1 MITARQLR
9 VIGPEGEQLGILEK
23 HNAIAAAEDVGLD
36 LVEVAPT
43 ADPPVCRIM
52 DYGKYKYEQSK
63 KAQQSKKKQKL
74 TLVKEVKIRP
84 KTDIHDLETK
94 AKHARRFLGEG
105 NKLKVTVR
113 FRGREI
119 VHIDRGKMVLEKLME
134 MLEDISVV
142 EAPAKME
149 GRNLVMILAPSLSK
163 E

>member
-1 MITARQLR
+1 MITARELR
-9 VIGPEGEQLGILEK
+9 VIGPEGEQLGILEI
-23 HNAIAAAEDVGLD
+23 HFAIAAAEDLGLD

-63 KAQQSKKKQKL
+63 KAQLAKKNQKIIL
-74 TLVKEVKIRP
+74 IKEIKIRP

-94 AKHARRFLGEG
+94 AKHARRFLEEG
-105 NKLKVTVR
+105 NKLKITVR

-119 VHIDRGKMVLEKLME
+119 VHIDRGKLVLEKLME
-134 MLEDISVV
+134 MLKEVSVV

-149 GRNLVMILAPSLSK
+149 GRNMVMILAPIAQ
-163 E
+163 